1 MAIRRAQ
8 VRVAALAVAIVLS
21 AAGPTAAGKNSKS
34 SVVARAAVV
43 LDQSSGRALFTKNA
57 DKRMYPASTTKV
69 LTAIL
74 AIESGRLDEVV
85 TIQRTDLQV
94 VPSIIGLLPGER
106 IKLRDLVYGLMLRS
120 GNDAARA
127 IARHIAGSQVRFA
140 ARMNAKARELG
151 CSGSHFVNAHGLPH
165 RNHYTTALDL
175 GRIMRYAM
183 RNDEFRKI
191 TATRHYRSQST
202 RMRRNFY
209 NKNKLLK
216 LYEGTLGGKPGYTR
230 AAQQTLVAAAQRSG
244 REVVVVCL
252 HSYGK
257 ALWSDAIQLFDIGFR
272 RLDARS
278 AASPTG
284 AVVVRSRSGS

>member
-8 VRVAALAVAIVLS
+8 VRVAVLTLAVMLC
-21 AAGPTAAGKNSKS
+21 AAAPASAGKKS

-127 IARHIAGSQVRFA
+127 IARHIAGSQVKFA
-140 ARMNAKARELG
+140 AQMNAKARELG

-165 RNHYTTALDL
+165 RNHYTTARDL
-175 GRIMRYAM
+175 GCIMRYAM

-209 NKNKLLK
+209 NKNKLLR

-272 RLDARS
+272 RLGARS
-278 AASPTG
+278 AMSSTG
-284 AVVVRSRSGS
+284 AVVAGSRSGS